1 LFDVAS
7 NHRDIAHHGTV
18 SVAHRQ
24 RGFTAV
30 NPSRE
35 NPNLFALG
43 EPSLHALD
51 YRHDRLAEALSRE
64 RARQTD
70 GRIEAARSGGRRR
83 AFPLLGSFSS
93 EAAERS
99 AGDQVA
105 LNVEG
110 VVDCRMSGEE
120 ALR

>member
-1 LFDVAS
+1 MDAAVGFSTYTERIPVAELARAMQKGGTYNNINIS
-7 NHRDIAHHGTV
+7 NSQVGVVR
-18 SVAHRQ
+18 
-24 RGFTAV
+24 
-30 NPSRE
+30 
-35 NPNLFALG
+35 
-43 EPSLHALD
+43 
-51 YRHDRLAEALSRE
+51 ALSRE
-64 RARQTD
+64 RARRRTA
-70 GRIEAARSGGRRR
+70 GIEAARSGGRRR